1 MSLTR
6 FLVAGQTPEQFG
18 ARRGGQ
24 WPGLA
29 IRRFLLYEVFL
40 HELGHLQ
47 VVDAEARS
55 VRRQFAAETR
65 AQDFAMGW
73 CKTLWA
79 IPFDHPDPV
88 HSPPTPAE
96 LTDDDWELSD
106 LIRLS
111 ALRPGDAMLAQKLGR
126 AYRRRG
132 RMAEARAAFDRA
144 HTLDPS
150 DPWTVLLLGNWHFVQ
165 DDWTGAAEWFRRAA
179 ELIPDDATPFWCL
192 AEAAECQRDL
202 AAADTLYRQAVEAEP
217 NNRLARRKLREWQDR
232 RSEGQDLSLSEEA
245 SGQ

>member
-1 MSLTR
+1 
-6 FLVAGQTPEQFG
+6 
-18 ARRGGQ
+18 
-24 WPGLA
+24 
-29 IRRFLLYEVFL
+29 
-40 HELGHLQ
+40 
-47 VVDAEARS
+47 
-55 VRRQFAAETR
+55 
-65 AQDFAMGW
+65 MGW